1 MEIGGQCVVEVG
13 AVAMW
18 LSGGCGRRS
27 VEGEGGWRG
36 RDLWSAGREAQLG
49 RKKGDRQRGGQKGTE
64 TGRSWRCWNRRRSR
78 GPRKWAERGV
88 ERPWGQAGMRVVVD
102 EPGKSWVVENCDGG
116 VGPGR
121 RGEWGKSGGK
131 RGSVVQTEKG
141 RLRRWVARTGS
152 CAWGQGGVVDMAG
165 VHCSFFIFVWVSLF
179 VALIFFRSAPSPLRL
194 HRRSSLLSTSLFSRR
209 FVFFVRSC
217 VSAFRYLSSYLSS
230 SASLIP
236 VRPLLSPCVSL
247 SASISTLLSALAGSR
262 LWFLSF
268 SVSSPSLSPSVFFP
282 PFWRNLLVFHSACL
296 FSRSFCPPFPYSST
310 LRERRALRRLSGGK

>member
-1 MEIGGQCVVEVG
+1 MGTGWGGG
-13 AVAMW
+13 H
-18 LSGGCGRRS
+18 GGCPLLFLHLCVGLSFRS
-27 VEGEGGWRG
+27 
-36 RDLWSAGREAQLG
+36 A
-49 RKKGDRQRGGQKGTE
+49 
-64 TGRSWRCWNRRRSR
+64 
-78 GPRKWAERGV
+78 
-88 ERPWGQAGMRVVVD
+88 
-102 EPGKSWVVENCDGG
+102 
-116 VGPGR
+116 
-121 RGEWGKSGGK
+121 
-131 RGSVVQTEKG
+131 
-141 RLRRWVARTGS
+141 
-152 CAWGQGGVVDMAG
+152 
-165 VHCSFFIFVWVSLF
+165 H
-179 VALIFFRSAPSPLRL
+179 FFRSAPSPLRL

-310 LRERRALRRLSGGK
+310 LRERRASVEEVEWREVDGEVRNAEGHGGVERVGLGWMSGARVKGGRGETLFGPFSLICLFLGRFATPDFPLPG

>member
-1 MEIGGQCVVEVG
+1 
-13 AVAMW
+13 
-18 LSGGCGRRS
+18 
-27 VEGEGGWRG
+27 
-36 RDLWSAGREAQLG
+36 
-49 RKKGDRQRGGQKGTE
+49 
-64 TGRSWRCWNRRRSR
+64 
-78 GPRKWAERGV
+78 
-88 ERPWGQAGMRVVVD
+88 
-102 EPGKSWVVENCDGG
+102 
-116 VGPGR
+116 
-121 RGEWGKSGGK
+121 
-131 RGSVVQTEKG
+131 
-141 RLRRWVARTGS
+141 
-152 CAWGQGGVVDMAG
+152 MAG
-165 VHCSFFIFVWVSLF
+165 VHCSFFIFVCVSF
-179 VALIFFRSAPSPLRL
+179 RSAHFFRSAPSPLRL

-236 VRPLLSPCVSL
+236 VHPLLSPRVSL